1 MVIIV
6 ERVKAFFFFRNCSLA
21 QHQSMERDEKELL
34 SEGKEEREVHNV
46 HKEKEELNKVKKNK
60 KEDNEGVI
68 EGSCLWSLTTDAGIS
83 RHTTVFTLG
92 IPVRSN
98 IFTQTIE
105 NQ

>member
-1 MVIIV
+1 M
-6 ERVKAFFFFRNCSLA
+6 FFLIRNCSLA
-21 QHQSMERDEKELL
+21 QNQGVERDENDLL
-34 SEGKEEREVHNV
+34 SEDKEEREVHNV
-46 HKEKEELNKVKKNK
+46 HKEKEELDKVKNK

-68 EGSCLWSLTTDAGIS
+68 DSRCLWSLTTDAGIS